1 MAFVKSRLD
10 VVDQRGGLLVIE
22 GHAGLGWQFGP
33 SLGDGAFE
41 LR

>member
-1 MAFVKSRLD
+1 
-10 VVDQRGGLLVIE
+10 VVDQRGGLLGDIE